1 MTMTFLSHLT
11 RVLYVHMIRIFIYM
25 IHLLYVAKTKGT
37 TCGCCSSTATAT
49 PLDHS
54 YCYSLWDEQRTRA

>member
-1 MTMTFLSHLT
+1 MTMTF
-11 RVLYVHMIRIFIYM
+11 FITPYPGTVRTYDTHFYM